1 MAIKP
6 GDFVESE
13 DKTDYSEYVDSM
25 AAEIERQ
32 LNRLLEIDDLPRL
45 PGDPNQAHPTE
56 DDREVRD
63 RRRLFVAIARAVV
76 KHLNDHRLDI
86 DIEVPDGLGGTMIVH
101 PTFDIEGL

>member
-6 GDFVESE
+6 GNFASDT
-13 DKTDYSEYVDSM
+13 TDYGPYVNSM

-32 LNRLLEIDDLPRL
+32 LNLLLELDDLPAL
-45 PGDPNQAHPTE
+45 PGNPSDAHPDE

-76 KHLNDHRLDI
+76 KHLNDNRTAI
-86 DIEVPDGLGGTMIVH
+86 DIQVPDGLGGTVTVH
-101 PTFDIEGL
+101 PSFDIEGL

>member
-6 GDFVESE
+6 GNLVES
-13 DKTDYSEYVDSM
+13 DKTDYSQYVGSM

-32 LNRLLEIDDLPRL
+32 LNTLLAVDELPPL
-45 PGDPNQAHPTE
+45 PGDPDDADPDE
-56 DDREVRD
+56 DDRELRD

-86 DIEVPDGLGGTMIVH
+86 DITVPDGVGGTITVH
-101 PTFDIEGL
+101 PTFHIEGL